1 VQVTLQ
7 PLGTIS
13 EEIVGRLDADLRK
26 AGVQVTVLP
35 RKDVPPEA
43 YTPARDQYSA
53 SDLLALAR
61 RSRGE
66 HVLVLTEVDLYVEP
80 LSFVFGQAD
89 VGGQA
94 AVISLRRLASLES
107 RIFRRRA
114 VTEALHELGHNAG
127 LDHCREPTC
136 VMYFSNGLAD
146 TDRKGPNPCPGCAA
160 RLHDGGGWHS
170 PA

>member
-1 VQVTLQ
+1 MRIALL
-7 PLGTIS
+7 PLGAIS
-13 EEIVGRLDADLRK
+13 EETVGQLGADLRE
-26 AGVQVTVLP
+26 AGVGVTVRPP
-35 RKDVPPEA
+35 RGVPAEA
-43 YTPARDQYSA
+43 YASARDQYLA

-61 RSRGE
+61 GSRGE
-66 HVLVLTEVDLYVEP
+66 HVLVVTEVDLYVEP

-94 AVISLRRLASLES
+94 AVISLRRLASPES

-127 LDHCREPTC
+127 LDHCRKPAC
-136 VMYFSNGLAD
+136 VMYFSNRLVD
-146 TDRKGPNPCPGCAA
+146 TDRKGPNPCGVCSA
-160 RLHDGGGWHS
+160 RLGDDAGWHS